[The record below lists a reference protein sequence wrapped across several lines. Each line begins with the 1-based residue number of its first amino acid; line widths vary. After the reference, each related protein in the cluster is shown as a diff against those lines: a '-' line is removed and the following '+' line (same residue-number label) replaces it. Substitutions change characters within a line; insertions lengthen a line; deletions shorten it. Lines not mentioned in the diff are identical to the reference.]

1 MRALSSNPIE
11 TRGGDEIG
19 PLRGSWRSSTKRR
32 CASGDVLFE
41 SGDPNGSP
49 PPGSGVL
56 RELGAVSGRGGGA
69 VLNCTPRPRAV
80 VLWSTHTGS
89 TPPYCRGSVL
99 LDHTLRRVVDF
110 KGTKFKVPF
119 LAVKVLSFGLFSP
132 LPDFGLRTGCPHQ
145 HGVKVNAGMQEK
157 EASLAKK
164 KGKEASP
171 ATKITSCWSCFIR
184 VRHAGARAGSW
195 DRLNPLDR

>member
-1 MRALSSNPIE
+1 
-11 TRGGDEIG
+11 
-19 PLRGSWRSSTKRR
+19 
-32 CASGDVLFE
+32 
-41 SGDPNGSP
+41 
-49 PPGSGVL
+49 
-56 RELGAVSGRGGGA
+56 
-69 VLNCTPRPRAV
+69 
-80 VLWSTHTGS
+80 
-89 TPPYCRGSVL
+89 VL

-171 ATKITSCWSCFIR
+171 ATKITSCWSC
-184 VRHAGARAGSW
+184 S
-195 DRLNPLDR
+195 